1 MYTSSTRFADTSVS
15 AISRN
20 LILLLSST
28 NDANEKD
35 VVGETLRAATNRNF
49 RMQCFT
55 YTHTPAQ
62 QLIHTQLRNNPEEK
76 HSRRSSNSPLSV
88 SVSVLSQWQNIRVI
102 TSYLSIKKTIQNCAV
117 LKHMKWEFGSLW
129 RDQLAWVTVLAQGI
143 NNQIITWR
151 HTQDRTF
158 SAWQHN
164 V

>member
-1 MYTSSTRFADTSVS
+1 MFTSSTRFAGTSVS

-35 VVGETLRAATNRNF
+35 VEGETLRAATNRNF

-55 YTHTPAQ
+55 HTHTPA
-62 QLIHTQLRNNPEEK
+62 LLGNHPEEK
-76 HSRRSSNSPLSV
+76 HSRRSSNIPLGV
-88 SVSVLSQWQNIRVI
+88 SVSVLSQWKNIRVI
-102 TSYLSIKKTIQNCAV
+102 TSYLSIEQTIQNCAV
-117 LKHMKWEFGSLW
+117 LKHVKWVFGSLW
-129 RDQLAWVTVLAQGI
+129 RNKLAWVTILAQGI

-151 HTQDRTF
+151 HTQDLIC

-164 V
+164 VSCTTTT